1 MYVKDC
7 TVLLSWCMAWS
18 VECGGRMWSVVL
30 RVGNWR
36 KEDEE
41 REEKTV
47 LRYYY
52 YYYYCYKKNPT
63 NHNEW
68 LPHKIVIWCCYVI
81 THSCFLSSSFP
92 KYYFFIVCF
101 SFSFGTECE
110 EHKKNLAL
118 NLCRSP
124 CATLLISLD
133 FPSLSPTPL
142 PAVGVPLGGIGR
154 LMNEWPHWAECCCR
168 FCWVGWEWYGIK
180 RKVKIEYVERGGIRR
195 HLTKWVSVKWE
206 WKNYDNKTI

>member
-118 NLCRSP
+118 N
-124 CATLLISLD
+124 
-133 FPSLSPTPL
+133 SLSLSLRHTAHL
-142 PAVGVPLGGIGR
+142 PRLLVPVPDSAACSWSSTWRNWSPDEWVASLSWMLLPVLLGWLG
-154 LMNEWPHWAECCCR
+154 MVWNKKKSKHWICGE
-168 FCWVGWEWYGIK
+168 
-180 RKVKIEYVERGGIRR
+180 GGASGDI
-195 HLTKWVSVKWE
+195 
-206 WKNYDNKTI
+206 